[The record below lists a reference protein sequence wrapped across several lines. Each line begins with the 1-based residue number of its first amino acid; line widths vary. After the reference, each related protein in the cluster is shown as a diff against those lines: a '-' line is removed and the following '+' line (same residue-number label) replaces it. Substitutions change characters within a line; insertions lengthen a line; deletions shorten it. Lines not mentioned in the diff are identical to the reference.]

1 MNGKNKFNI
10 VFVLAIMIFTG
21 ISSAPAH
28 AQNMGQYY
36 HKGNAYSSY
45 YDSGNQAI
53 NGWSTVVMATSSRM
67 ASQGSLGY
75 TSIQAW
81 ARLDTLKAQYSPY
94 YAPAVAAIETKMKTT
109 TTNSDRD
116 FYLVQ
121 TNPGHN
127 VKKHSVDTF
136 IFDLID
142 YKIPGVSLAGKLVE
156 NYANGFTSGT
166 EQNLSNPKN
175 GTLTFLNP
183 TNASLSN
190 NISWKDANKVI
201 GSKNNSGAAAEFHFT
216 VADGNQINVAP
227 QARVQYGLYTANT
240 IVPIKLWSNYAYVN
254 HTLN

>member
-10 VFVLAIMIFTG
+10 VFVLAIIIFTG
-21 ISSAPAH
+21 ISSTPAH
-28 AQNMGQYY
+28 AQNMGGYY

-45 YDSGNQAI
+45 FDDGHQAI
-53 NGWSTVVMATSSRM
+53 NGWSTVVMTTSSRM
-67 ASQGSLGY
+67 ASNGSLGY
-75 TSIQAW
+75 TTIQAW
-81 ARLDTLKAQYSPY
+81 ARLDTLEAAYSPY
-94 YAPAVAAIETKMKTT
+94 YIPTVVAIETKMKTT
-109 TTNSDRD
+109 TQNSDKD

-127 VKKHSVDTF
+127 VKSHSVDSF

-142 YKIPGVSLAGKLVE
+142 YKIPGVSLVGKLVD

-166 EQNLSNPKN
+166 EQDLSNPKN

-190 NISWKDANKVI
+190 NISWKDANQVI
-201 GSKNNSGAAAEFHFT
+201 GSKKSSGAAAEFHFT
-216 VADGNQINVAP
+216 VANGNQINVAP
-227 QARVQYGLYTANT
+227 QARVQYGLYAINS
-240 IVPIKLWSNYAYVN
+240 IIPIKLWSNYAYVN